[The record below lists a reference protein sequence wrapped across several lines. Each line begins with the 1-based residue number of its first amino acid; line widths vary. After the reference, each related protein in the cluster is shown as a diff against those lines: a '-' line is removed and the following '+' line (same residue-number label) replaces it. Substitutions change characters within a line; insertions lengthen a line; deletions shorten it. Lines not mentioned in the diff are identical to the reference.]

1 MSAPGLFFSAF
12 FSDKS
17 NRDLDDLI
25 RAYAKLLG
33 SLARKHLK
41 AAIRR
46 SIKPFTPALKAATP
60 RGATGNL
67 RRSVITV
74 VKFGTK
80 VSRGANEAFRGT
92 AIGIVGFS
100 RKGKKKNQKGDHS
113 VLVEQGSKPR
123 FRKTAV
129 AKRGGVKARSKF
141 SAGQGSTGTMPPK
154 HMLRDTLASKRSGIL
169 SNMEIEMGVSLERAT
184 QEAARRAAR

>member
-25 RAYAKLLG
+25 RAYAKLPG

-67 RRSVITV
+67 RRSVTTV

-80 VSRGANEAFRGT
+80 VSRGGGEAFRGT
-92 AIGIVGFS
+92 AMGIVGFS

-113 VLVEQGSKPR
+113 VLVEAGSKPR
-123 FRKTAV
+123 QR
-129 AKRGGVKARSKF
+129 KRG
-141 SAGQGSTGTMPPK
+141 GSTGTMPPK

>member
-25 RAYAKLLG
+25 RAYAKLPG

-46 SIKPFTPALKAATP
+46 SIKPFVPALKSATP
-60 RGATGNL
+60 RASGNL
-67 RRSVITV
+67 RRSVTTV
-74 VKFGTK
+74 VRFGTK
-80 VSRGANEAFRGT
+80 VSRGGGDSFRGT

-100 RKGKKKNQKGDHS
+100 RKGNKKNQKGDHS
-113 VLVEQGSKPR
+113 VLVEAGTKPR
-123 FRKTAV
+123 QR
-129 AKRGGVKARSKF
+129 KRG
-141 SAGQGSTGTMPPK
+141 GSTGTMPPR

-169 SNMEIEMGVSLERAT
+169 GNLEIEMGVSLERAT
-184 QEAARRAAR
+184 QEAARRAR

>member
-1 MSAPGLFFSAF
+1 MSGMGFDVVTNGSIETMVANYGRLPGA
-12 FSDKS
+12 
-17 NRDLDDLI
+17 I
-25 RAYAKLLG
+25 
-33 SLARKHLK
+33 ARKYLK
-41 AAIRR
+41 AAVRR
-46 SIKPFTPALKAATP
+46 SIKPFVPALKAATP

-80 VSRGANEAFRGT
+80 VSRGSGESFRGT
-92 AIGIVGFS
+92 AIGIVGYS

-113 VLVEQGSKPR
+113 VLVEQGTKPR

-154 HMLRDTLASKRSGIL
+154 HMLRDTLASKKSSVL
-169 SNMEIEMGVSLERAT
+169 SQLESEMAVSLERAVA
-184 QEAARRAAR
+184 ESKRPPR

>member
-1 MSAPGLFFSAF
+1 MSAQGLFFSAF

-25 RAYAKLLG
+25 RAYAKLPG

-46 SIKPFTPALKAATP
+46 SIKPFVPALKAATP
-60 RGATGNL
+60 RATGNL
-67 RRSVITV
+67 RRSVTTV

-80 VSRGANEAFRGT
+80 VTRGSMESFRGT
-92 AIGIVGFS
+92 AIGVVGFS

-113 VLVEQGSKPR
+113 VLVESGTKPR
-123 FRKTAV
+123 RRKSGA
-129 AKRGGVKARSKF
+129 
-141 SAGQGSTGTMPPK
+141 STGKGPPR
-154 HMLRDTLASKRSGIL
+154 HMLRDTLAAKRSGIL

-184 QEAARRAAR
+184 REASRRASL

>member
-25 RAYAKLLG
+25 RAYAKLPG

-46 SIKPFTPALKAATP
+46 SIKPFVPALKAATP
-60 RGATGNL
+60 RATGNL
-67 RRSVITV
+67 RRSVTTV

-80 VSRGANEAFRGT
+80 VTRGSMESFRGT
-92 AIGIVGFS
+92 AIGVVGFS

-113 VLVEQGSKPR
+113 VLVESGTKHR
-123 FRKTAV
+123 RRKSGA
-129 AKRGGVKARSKF
+129 
-141 SAGQGSTGTMPPK
+141 STGQSPPR

-184 QEAARRAAR
+184 QEAARRAAL

>member
-25 RAYAKLLG
+25 RAYAKLPG

-41 AAIRR
+41 ASIRR
-46 SIKPFTPALKAATP
+46 SIKPFVPALKSATP

-67 RRSVITV
+67 RRSVTTV

-80 VSRGANEAFRGT
+80 VSRGGGDSFRGT
-92 AIGIVGFS
+92 AMGIVGFS

-113 VLVEQGSKPR
+113 VLVEAGSKPR
-123 FRKTAV
+123 HR
-129 AKRGGVKARSKF
+129 KRG
-141 SAGQGSTGTMPPK
+141 GSTGTMPPK
-154 HMLRDTLASKRSGIL
+154 HMLRDTLAAKRSGIL
-169 SNMEIEMGVSLERAT
+169 SNMEIEMGVSLERAVRENAT
-184 QEAARRAAR
+184 RPR

>member
-1 MSAPGLFFSAF
+1 MSLPGLFFSAF
-12 FSDKS
+12 DVQS

-25 RAYAKLLG
+25 RAYSKLPG

-46 SIKPFTPALKAATP
+46 SIKPFVPALKAATP

-67 RRSVITV
+67 RRSVTTV

-80 VSRGANEAFRGT
+80 VSRVNTYSFRGT
-92 AIGIVGFS
+92 AMGIVGFS

-113 VLVEQGSKPR
+113 VLVEAGTKPR
-123 FRKTAV
+123 RRKSGA
-129 AKRGGVKARSKF
+129 A
-141 SAGQGSTGTMPPK
+141 TGKMPPK
-154 HMLRDTLASKRSGIL
+154 HMLRDTLAAKRSGIL
-169 SNMEIEMGVSLERAT
+169 SNMEIEMGVSLERAIA
-184 QEAARRAAR
+184 ESKRPPR

>member
-17 NRDLDDLI
+17 NRGLDDLI
-25 RAYAKLLG
+25 RAYAKLPG

-41 AAIRR
+41 ASIRR
-46 SIKPFTPALKAATP
+46 SIKPFVPALKAATP
-60 RGATGNL
+60 RATGNL
-67 RRSVITV
+67 RRSVTTV

-80 VSRGANEAFRGT
+80 VTRGSGEAFRGT
-92 AIGIVGFS
+92 AIGVVGFS

-113 VLVEQGSKPR
+113 VLVESGTKPR
-123 FRKTAV
+123 RRKS
-129 AKRGGVKARSKF
+129 G
-141 SAGQGSTGTMPPK
+141 GSTGKSPPR

-169 SNMEIEMGVSLERAT
+169 SNLEIEMGVSLERAT
-184 QEAARRAAR
+184 QEAARRAAL

>member
-1 MSAPGLFFSAF
+1 MTAPGLFFSAF

-25 RAYAKLLG
+25 RAYAKLPG
-33 SLARKHLK
+33 SVARKHLK

-46 SIKPFTPALKAATP
+46 SIKPFKPALKAATP
-60 RGATGNL
+60 RGKTGNL
-67 RRSVITV
+67 RRSVTTV

-80 VSRGANEAFRGT
+80 VTRGSGEAFRGT

-113 VLVEQGSKPR
+113 VLVEAGSKPR
-123 FRKTAV
+123 RR
-129 AKRGGVKARSKF
+129 KRG
-141 SAGQGSTGTMPPK
+141 GSTGTMPPR
-154 HMLRDTLASKRSGIL
+154 HMLRDTLAAKKSGIL

>member
-25 RAYAKLLG
+25 RAYAKLPG

-46 SIKPFTPALKAATP
+46 SIKPFVPALKAATP
-60 RGATGNL
+60 RATGNL
-67 RRSVITV
+67 RRSVTTV

-80 VSRGANEAFRGT
+80 VSRGSGEAFRGT

-113 VLVEQGSKPR
+113 VLVESGTKPR
-123 FRKTAV
+123 RRKS
-129 AKRGGVKARSKF
+129 G
-141 SAGQGSTGTMPPK
+141 GSTGQSPPR

-184 QEAARRAAR
+184 QEAARRAAL

>member
-1 MSAPGLFFSAF
+1 MSVPGLFFSAF

-25 RAYAKLLG
+25 RAYAKLPG

-46 SIKPFTPALKAATP
+46 SIKPFVPALKAATP
-60 RGATGNL
+60 RSTGNL
-67 RRSVITV
+67 RRSVTTV

-80 VSRGANEAFRGT
+80 VSRGSGEAFRGT

-100 RKGKKKNQKGDHS
+100 RRGKKKNQKGDHS
-113 VLVEQGSKPR
+113 VLVESGTKPR

-129 AKRGGVKARSKF
+129 GKRGGVKARSNF
-141 SAGQGSTGTMPPK
+141 SAGQGSTGKMPPK
-154 HMLRDTLASKRSGIL
+154 HMLRDTLASKKSGIL
-169 SNMEIEMGVSLERAT
+169 SNLELEMGVSLERAT
-184 QEAARRAAR
+184 QEAARQRAR

>member
-25 RAYAKLLG
+25 RAYAKLPG

-80 VSRGANEAFRGT
+80 VSRGGGEAFRGT

-113 VLVEQGSKPR
+113 VLVESGSKPR
-123 FRKTAV
+123 QRK
-129 AKRGGVKARSKF
+129 RR
-141 SAGQGSTGTMPPK
+141 GSTGTMPPR
-154 HMLRDTLASKRSGIL
+154 HMLRDTLASKKSGIL

>member
-25 RAYAKLLG
+25 RAYAKLPG

-60 RGATGNL
+60 RSTGNL
-67 RRSVITV
+67 RRSVTTV

-80 VSRGANEAFRGT
+80 VSRGSGEAFRGT

-113 VLVEQGSKPR
+113 VLVEAGTKPR

-129 AKRGGVKARSKF
+129 AKRGGVKARSNF
-141 SAGQGSTGTMPPK
+141 SAGQGSTGKGPPR
-154 HMLRDTLASKRSGIL
+154 HMLRDTLAAKKSGIL
-169 SNMEIEMGVSLERAT
+169 SNLELEMGVSLERAT
-184 QEAARRAAR
+184 QEAARQRAR

>member
-25 RAYAKLLG
+25 RAYAKLPG
-33 SLARKHLK
+33 SIARKHLK

-46 SIKPFTPALKAATP
+46 SIKPFVPALKSATP
-60 RGATGNL
+60 RSTGNL
-67 RRSVITV
+67 RRSVTTV

-80 VSRGANEAFRGT
+80 VSRGSGEAFRGT
-92 AIGIVGFS
+92 AIGIVGYS

-113 VLVEQGSKPR
+113 VLVEAGTKPR
-123 FRKTAV
+123 RR
-129 AKRGGVKARSKF
+129 KRG
-141 SAGQGSTGTMPPK
+141 GSTGTMPPK
-154 HMLRDTLASKRSGIL
+154 HMLRDTLAAKKSGIL

-184 QEAARRAAR
+184 QEAARRAAL

>member
-1 MSAPGLFFSAF
+1 MTAPGLFFSAF

-17 NRDLDDLI
+17 NKDLDDLI
-25 RAYAKLLG
+25 RAYAKLPG

-46 SIKPFTPALKAATP
+46 SIKPFTPALTAATP
-60 RGATGNL
+60 RSTGNL
-67 RRSVITV
+67 RRSVTTV

-80 VSRGANEAFRGT
+80 VSRGSGEAFRGT

-113 VLVEQGSKPR
+113 VLVEAGTKPR
-123 FRKTAV
+123 FRKGV
-129 AKRGGVKARSKF
+129 RGNSF
-141 SAGQGSTGTMPPK
+141 SAGQGSTGKGPPR
-154 HMLRDTLASKRSGIL
+154 HMLRDTLAAKKSGIL
-169 SNMEIEMGVSLERAT
+169 SNLEIEMGVSLERAT
-184 QEAARRAAR
+184 QEAARRAAL

>member
-25 RAYAKLLG
+25 RAYAKLPG

-46 SIKPFTPALKAATP
+46 SIKPFVPALKSATP

-67 RRSVITV
+67 RRSVTTV
-74 VKFGTK
+74 VRFGTK
-80 VSRGANEAFRGT
+80 VSRGGGDSFRGT
-92 AIGIVGFS
+92 VMGIVGFS

-113 VLVEQGSKPR
+113 VLVEAGSKPR
-123 FRKTAV
+123 KR
-129 AKRGGVKARSKF
+129 KRG
-141 SAGQGSTGTMPPK
+141 GSTGTMPPK

-169 SNMEIEMGVSLERAT
+169 SNMEIEMGVSLERAVRENAT
-184 QEAARRAAR
+184 RPR

>member
-12 FSDKS
+12 FSEKS
-17 NRDLDDLI
+17 NRDIDDLI
-25 RAYAKLLG
+25 RAYAKLPG
-33 SLARKHLK
+33 SVARKHLK
-41 AAIRR
+41 ASIRR
-46 SIKPFTPALKAATP
+46 SIKPFVPALKAATP

-80 VSRGANEAFRGT
+80 VSRGSGEAFRGT
-92 AIGIVGFS
+92 AMGIVGFS

-113 VLVEQGSKPR
+113 VLVEAGSKPR
-123 FRKTAV
+123 RR
-129 AKRGGVKARSKF
+129 KRG
-141 SAGQGSTGTMPPK
+141 GSTGTMPPK
-154 HMLRDTLASKRSGIL
+154 HMLRDTLAAKKSGIL

>member
-17 NRDLDDLI
+17 NRDLDDMI
-25 RAYAKLLG
+25 RAYAKLPG
-33 SLARKHLK
+33 SIARKHLK

-46 SIKPFTPALKAATP
+46 SIRPFVPALKSATP
-60 RGATGNL
+60 RSTGNL
-67 RRSVITV
+67 RRSVTTV

-80 VSRGANEAFRGT
+80 VSRGSGEAFRGT
-92 AIGIVGFS
+92 AIGIVGYS

-113 VLVEQGSKPR
+113 VLVEAGTKPR
-123 FRKTAV
+123 RR
-129 AKRGGVKARSKF
+129 KRG
-141 SAGQGSTGTMPPK
+141 GSTGTMPPK
-154 HMLRDTLASKRSGIL
+154 HMLRDTLAAKKSGIL

-184 QEAARRAAR
+184 QEAARRAAL

>member
-25 RAYAKLLG
+25 RAYAKLPG

-60 RGATGNL
+60 RSTGNL
-67 RRSVITV
+67 RRSVTTV

-80 VSRGANEAFRGT
+80 VSRGSGEAFRGT

-113 VLVEQGSKPR
+113 VLVESGTKPR
-123 FRKTAV
+123 VRKS
-129 AKRGGVKARSKF
+129 G
-141 SAGQGSTGTMPPK
+141 GSTGKGPPR
-154 HMLRDTLASKRSGIL
+154 HMLRDTLASKKSGIL
-169 SNMEIEMGVSLERAT
+169 SNLELEMGVSLERAT
-184 QEAARRAAR
+184 QEAARRATR

>member
-12 FSDKS
+12 FSEKS
-17 NRDLDDLI
+17 NRDIDDLI
-25 RAYAKLLG
+25 RAYAKLPG
-33 SLARKHLK
+33 SVARKHLK

-46 SIKPFTPALKAATP
+46 SIKPFVPALKAATP

-80 VSRGANEAFRGT
+80 VSRGGGEAFRGT

-113 VLVEQGSKPR
+113 VLVEAGSKPR
-123 FRKTAV
+123 RR
-129 AKRGGVKARSKF
+129 KRG
-141 SAGQGSTGTMPPK
+141 GSTGTMPPK
-154 HMLRDTLASKRSGIL
+154 HMLRDTLAAKRSGIL

-184 QEAARRAAR
+184 QEAARRAAL

>member
-25 RAYAKLLG
+25 RAYAKLPG

-46 SIKPFTPALKAATP
+46 SIKPFVPALKSATP

-67 RRSVITV
+67 RRSVTTV

-80 VSRGANEAFRGT
+80 VTRGSMDSFRGT
-92 AIGIVGFS
+92 SMGIVGFS

-113 VLVEQGSKPR
+113 VLVEAGSKPR
-123 FRKTAV
+123 QRKR
-129 AKRGGVKARSKF
+129 RGP
-141 SAGQGSTGTMPPK
+141 TGTMPPK

-169 SNMEIEMGVSLERAT
+169 GNLEIEMGVSLERAT
-184 QEAARRAAR
+184 QEAARRAR

>member
-25 RAYAKLLG
+25 RAYAKLPG

-46 SIKPFTPALKAATP
+46 SIKPFVPALKAATP
-60 RGATGNL
+60 RATGNL
-67 RRSVITV
+67 RRSVTTV

-80 VSRGANEAFRGT
+80 VTRGSMESFRGT

-113 VLVEQGSKPR
+113 VLVEAGTKPR
-123 FRKTAV
+123 FRKGV
-129 AKRGGVKARSKF
+129 RGNSF
-141 SAGQGSTGTMPPK
+141 SAGQGSTGKGPPR
-154 HMLRDTLASKRSGIL
+154 HMLRDTLAAKKSGIL
-169 SNMEIEMGVSLERAT
+169 SNLELEMGVSLERAT

>member
-25 RAYAKLLG
+25 RAYAKLPG
-33 SLARKHLK
+33 SVARKHLK

-67 RRSVITV
+67 RRSVTTV

-80 VSRGANEAFRGT
+80 VSRGGGEAFRGT
-92 AIGIVGFS
+92 AIGIVGYS

-113 VLVEQGSKPR
+113 VLVEAGSKPR
-123 FRKTAV
+123 RR
-129 AKRGGVKARSKF
+129 KRG
-141 SAGQGSTGTMPPK
+141 GSTGTMPPK
-154 HMLRDTLASKRSGIL
+154 HMLRDTLAAKRSGIL